1 MAERPKQRV
10 QQRMK
15 GVGKKRGRE
24 EGRRQKGKKEE
35 NEKKKNAAVVKEQ
48 KGTEL

>member
-35 NEKKKNAAVVKEQ
+35 NEKKKCCCGKGT